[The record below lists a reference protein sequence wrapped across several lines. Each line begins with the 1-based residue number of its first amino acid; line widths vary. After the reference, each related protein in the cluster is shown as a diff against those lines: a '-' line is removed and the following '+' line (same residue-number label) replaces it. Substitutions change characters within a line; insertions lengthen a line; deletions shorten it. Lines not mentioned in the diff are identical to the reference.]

1 MTNIS
6 AFTAYMNDENKAILV
21 LSLYDIVPEN
31 SDNTKASMALGMI
44 ERADDVDYRQLN
56 TSETLSDA
64 SRRDLRARGISILES
79 LGIEYIYPQSN
90 NTITGGGF

>member
-1 MTNIS
+1 MTNIE

-21 LSLYDIVPEN
+21 LSLYDIIPEN
-31 SDNTKASMALGMI
+31 SDSIKASMALGMI
-44 ERADDVDYRQLN
+44 ERADDVDYKQLN

-64 SRRDLRARGISILES
+64 SRRDLRARGVSILDS